1 MASTIEIHRAE
12 PQLPTYRRNR
22 WHLAALG
29 LIAIS
34 SALLAY
40 PYLGQA
46 EYALARASLR
56 RATAAIASAPADL
69 ATPDPVGAPAPRPRP
84 AAVAAPSPTVA
95 RPQTDQLRLPTI
107 GVMMDIVE
115 GRDAKAS
122 LRRGAWR
129 LPGTSTPD
137 RGGNTVLAGHRWL
150 YRPPSARTL
159 YNLDKVAVGDPV
171 EVDWRGSTY
180 RYRVR
185 EIAVVSPDQIEILQ
199 NTAEDIITIFTCTPL
214 FSSAQRLVVIAE
226 RV

>member
-1 MASTIEIHRAE
+1 MASTIEINLIKPR
-12 PQLPTYRRNR
+12 LPTYRRNR

-29 LIAIS
+29 LIAVS

-46 EYALARASLR
+46 EYALARVSLR
-56 RATAAIASAPADL
+56 RATAVIASAPTDSPTL
-69 ATPDPVGAPAPRPRP
+69 APAPQPRL
-84 AAVAAPSPTVA
+84 AAAAPLNPAPSRGPA
-95 RPQTDQLRLPTI
+95 LDQLRLSTI
-107 GVMMDIVE
+107 GVTMDIVE

-137 RGGNTVLAGHRWL
+137 RGGNTVLGGHRWL

-159 YNLDKVAVGDPV
+159 YNLDKLQAGDPV
-171 EVDWRGSTY
+171 EVDWRGTTY

-185 EIAVVSPDQIEILQ
+185 ESKVVTPEQIEILQ
-199 NTAEDIITIFTCTPL
+199 ATTDDILTIFTCTPL